1 MKIGKLNQVKCN
13 ATGNADSR
21 YKMLLI
27 YPSQLL
33 KGKIHK
39 SKKPMM
45 YGLALPL
52 IAALT
57 PPEFGIKITDEIVED
72 INFEE
77 KTDMVGLS
85 VTTVNAPRAYQIA
98 DEFRSRGARV
108 VMGGMHPSVLPEEAG
123 QHADSVVIGEAEGVW
138 GELIEDFKKGEM
150 KALYRGE
157 LVRDLGTLPM
167 PRRDLVKKDKYEVLF
182 EPVQTTRGCPFA
194 CDFCA
199 VSKFYGRTYRYRPI
213 EKVVEEIKVSGS
225 KHIFFVDDNIA
236 ADYRYSMELFEA
248 LVPLKLK
255 WISQA
260 NITIAQKPDLC
271 KMASKSG
278 CIALLIGLESI
289 NSQSLASIGKTFN
302 KVEDYRRSF
311 RVLRKN
317 GIIAIASM
325 ILGLDT
331 DDVNVFDSTA
341 KFLQETRV
349 PLTELY
355 FPVPY
360 PGTELYDRL
369 EREGRIR
376 ERDWS
381 NYISEVVFQ
390 PKQMSMTDLDEG
402 LWKAYEGFY
411 SVPSIMSRLLL
422 PPHRHILTAL
432 LANLIHRNSVKR
444 RVQPLLG

>member
-1 MKIGKLNQVKCN
+1 MKIGKLNTVKFDIPE
-13 ATGNADSR
+13 NADSR

-33 KGKIHK
+33 KGRVHK

-45 YGLALPL
+45 YGLALPI

-57 PPEFGIKITDEIVED
+57 PSEFSIKIVDEIVED
-72 INFEE
+72 IVFEE
-77 KTDMVGLS
+77 KVDMVGLS

-138 GELIEDFKKGEM
+138 EEVIEDFKRGCLKP
-150 KALYRGE
+150 LYRGE
-157 LVRDLGTLPM
+157 LVKDLGTLPM

-213 EKVVEEIKVSGS
+213 EKVVEEIRASGS
-225 KHIFFVDDNIA
+225 KYIFFVDDNIA
-236 ADYRYSMELFEA
+236 ADYRYFMELFEA

-260 NITIAQKPDLC
+260 NITITQKPDLC
-271 KMASKSG
+271 SMAARSG
-278 CIALLIGLESI
+278 CISLFIGLESI
-289 NSQSLASIGKTFN
+289 NPQSLASIGKTFN

-331 DDVNVFDSTA
+331 DDTNVFDSTVN
-341 KFLQETRV
+341 FLKETRV
-349 PLTELY
+349 PLSELY

-360 PGTELYDRL
+360 PGTELYARL

-402 LWKAYEGFY
+402 LWKAYESFY
-411 SVPSIMSRLLL
+411 SIPSILSRLFI

-432 LANLIHRNSVKR
+432 LANLIHRDSVKR